1 MGNIQSQH
9 QETQRE
15 QVSFTEHFLTD
26 DKWQQINLNGGA
38 IMSSSILQG
47 ANMSADALLR
57 RREAFPF
64 VINYYSW
71 HKHSILLL
79 HLKKKKKMG

>member
-1 MGNIQSQH
+1 
-9 QETQRE
+9 
-15 QVSFTEHFLTD
+15 
-26 DKWQQINLNGGA
+26 
-38 IMSSSILQG
+38 
-47 ANMSADALLR
+47 MSADALLR

-79 HLKKKKKMG
+79 HLKKKKKNGLVKFGIELRYDLWNSSFRELHIEV